1 MLCKGTAW
9 SQVRQLDVKL
19 VNPET
24 GVTYLLEALASWE
37 ETSELKTFEL
47 FEKALYR
54 VAQKTDEA
62 AHSYTLRMQA
72 AFDDLGEKATLKEM
86 QAFVLLRQSCL
97 TNEDKKRVLAM
108 VDRSLTWKGVEKAMR
123 TLSTRV
129 LLGAG
134 EQKKKI
140 YPTNFTESEDVA
152 ASNDEELNTQSTYQV
167 VVEDEDALTAE
178 VVEMLA
184 QSGDDDALMV

>member
-9 SQVRQLDVKL
+9 SQVRQLDPVKL
-19 VNPET
+19 VNPEA

-54 VAQKTDEA
+54 VVQKPDEA

-72 AFDDLGEKATLKEM
+72 AFDDLGEKTTLKEM

-108 VDRSLTWKGVEKAMR
+108 VDGKLTWKEVEKAMR

-134 EQKKKI
+134 EQKKK
-140 YPTNFTESEDVA
+140 FTQRTS
-152 ASNDEELNTQSTYQV
+152 QS
-167 VVEDEDALTAE
+167 LK
-178 VVEMLA
+178 ML
-184 QSGDDDALMV
+184 QHRMTMT